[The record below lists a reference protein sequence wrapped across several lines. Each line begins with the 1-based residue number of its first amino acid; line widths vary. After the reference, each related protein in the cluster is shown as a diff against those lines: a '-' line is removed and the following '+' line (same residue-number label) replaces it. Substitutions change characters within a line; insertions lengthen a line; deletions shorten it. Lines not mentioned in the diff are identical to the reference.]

1 MQVYKGNPLP
11 LFRTTLKGPPSFRV
25 SFFLFFLNLFLQR
38 GEGRRD
44 DVSLR
49 VWLPLALPL
58 LGTWF
63 ATQACALTGT
73 RTSDPL
79 VPRPV
84 LSPLSHTSQGQS
96 LLSSQLRP
104 LLQLHHSS
112 ASLSSP
118 LFEFVPSQVLLFLR
132 FPSKLL
138 GCKGPP
144 QSLFL
149 REFDLKFEVSVYL
162 LYNLH
167 CARCLNFTVINRKQV
182 IINCD
187 KYYNLSLI
195 HISEPTR
202 RKETSRMPSSA

>member
-1 MQVYKGNPLP
+1 M
-11 LFRTTLKGPPSFRV
+11 
-25 SFFLFFLNLFLQR
+25 
-38 GEGRRD
+38 
-44 DVSLR
+44 
-49 VWLPLALPL
+49 
-58 LGTWF
+58 
-63 ATQACALTGT
+63 
-73 RTSDPL
+73 
-79 VPRPV
+79 
-84 LSPLSHTSQGQS
+84 
-96 LLSSQLRP
+96 
-104 LLQLHHSS
+104 QLHHSS

-187 KYYNLSLI
+187 KYYNRVLSWKYLKM
-195 HISEPTR
+195 EKTPTATAWGMR
-202 RKETSRMPSSA
+202 EAEQGRGELLCTFKELGKCFIV